1 MFPSKLYDYRLI
13 VLIINV
19 LYSRAEMKLLVF
31 VFKILNL
38 IVRDKLVYLV
48 MDIKIRRKMASLRV
62 IRLADALCGKLAA
75 SQLLES
81 Y

>member
-48 MDIKIRRKMASLRV
+48 MDIKIRRQMASLRV

>member
-1 MFPSKLYDYRLI
+1 MFPSKLYDHRLI

-38 IVRDKLVYLV
+38 IFLDKLVYLV
-48 MDIKIRRKMASLRV
+48 MGIKRRRGMASSRV
-62 IRLADALCGKLAA
+62 IRLTDTLCGKLAA